1 MVPKKVNKREE
12 DRRQE
17 QVPHIFVVIMKYY
30 PKSSGGLMNKHKA
43 ETFHLGCKGKEGGGV
58 AALIALGFG
67 RNVAYTS
74 DSRSCIS

>member
-1 MVPKKVNKREE
+1 
-12 DRRQE
+12 
-17 QVPHIFVVIMKYY
+17 
-30 PKSSGGLMNKHKA
+30 MNKHKA